1 MGFVK
6 LICSRYLDKL
16 HVFRKQ
22 GKSDAIDNNR
32 TLITVLGM
40 SKELEIAAKFVDL
53 AAKSPELT
61 EAGQTVA
68 KSTLT
73 IAKAV
78 DNCLLPIAAVNFAFD
93 KAREYFKNT
102 FQKDLEEATRDIP
115 ADNLIEPKASVAAP
129 ALQGLA
135 FSHEEPDLKIMYL
148 KLLSTAMDGRKAG
161 SAHPAYSEIIRQ
173 LTSDE
178 ARLLNQVID
187 HGPKMPIVTL
197 MERGQIGIGTIHKN
211 IIDYVNLD
219 TGEPIVNLL
228 LPSMIDNWMRLGL
241 VSVTYE
247 LHLITKGAYDWVQS
261 RPEHI
266 ELKQKAKKKVEIK
279 EGIMELTAF
288 GSSFAKAI
296 GKKSRS

>member
-1 MGFVK
+1 MV
-6 LICSRYLDKL
+6 S
-16 HVFRKQ
+16 
-22 GKSDAIDNNR
+22 
-32 TLITVLGM
+32 GM
-40 SKELEIAAKFVDL
+40 SKKSEFVEKFVDL

-68 KSTLT
+68 KSALT

-93 KAREYFKNT
+93 KAREYYENK
-102 FQKDLEEATRDIP
+102 FQKDLEEATKDIP

-135 FSHEEPDLKIMYL
+135 FSHEEPDLKMMYL
-148 KLLSTAMDGRKAG
+148 QLLSTAMDGRKAG
-161 SAHPAYSEIIRQ
+161 SAHPAYAEIIRQ

-187 HGPKMPIVTL
+187 YGPLIPIVRL
-197 MERGQIGIGTIHKN
+197 AEQRQIGIGIVLKS
-211 IIDYVNLD
+211 IISYSHPD
-219 TGEPIVNLL
+219 TGKQIDTPQV
-228 LPSMIDNWMRLGL
+228 PAMIDNWMRLGL

-247 LHLITKGAYDWVQS
+247 RRLIAKGEYDWAQS
-261 RPEHI
+261 RPEYI
-266 ELKQKAKKKVEIK
+266 ELRKKAKKGVEIK

-288 GSSFAKAI
+288 GSSFAKAV
-296 GKKSRS
+296 GKKSRP